1 MSVRLTTRYL
11 REEEYPAWNAIV
23 DSSPD
28 GSIYSTADYLT
39 VLCSETNAHFRILVA
54 ERAGEIVGGIALYE
68 RKNIWGTYLA
78 GRYLLYYNGFVL
90 KSHPS
95 KYPSERTSKRLD
107 ALSALEQ
114 ALVQT
119 SYGRVVVKGR
129 STQCDARVFLDR
141 GWNVSPSYTYVV
153 PLSDLPTLWTQV
165 EQNLRRLVT
174 RCGNEG
180 FQVADDDDFDSF
192 YRLHHA
198 TSMRKGA
205 PIYLPETQFRRYFER
220 LKAHNL
226 CRMFHAR
233 TPDGRAVSSQLVL
246 MGKHPVCHTVSAAS
260 DEEFL
265 RTGCTAF
272 LRWKV
277 FEKLSQL
284 GYTATDLTDAKL
296 SPVTH
301 FKSQLGGNLET
312 NLVLTLPDR
321 GKFRMEKMMY
331 RSGSMVKRGVRTMVG
346 SLKRSPS
353 GSKETAA

>member
-1 MSVRLTTRYL
+1 MSARLTTRYL
-11 REEEYPAWNAIV
+11 TEADYPAWNAIV
-23 DSSPD
+23 AASPD
-28 GSIYSTADYLT
+28 GSVYSTPEYLD
-39 VLCSETNAHFRILVA
+39 VLCSETDAQFRILAA

-68 RKNIWGTYLA
+68 RKNFWGTYLA

-95 KYPSERTSKRLD
+95 KYPSERTSKQIE
-107 ALSALEQ
+107 ALSVLEE
-114 ALVQT
+114 AIGQT
-119 SYGRVVVKGR
+119 NYGRVVIKGR
-129 STQCDARVFLDR
+129 STQFDVRVFVDR
-141 GWNVSPSYTYVV
+141 GWNATPSYTYVV
-153 PLSDLPTLWTQV
+153 PLKDLPSLWTKV

-180 FQVADDDDFDSF
+180 FQVTDDDDFESF

-198 TSMRKGA
+198 THLRKGA
-205 PIYLPETQFRRYFER
+205 PIYLPEVQFRRYFER
-220 LKAHNL
+220 LKAQDL
-226 CRMFHAR
+226 CRVFHAR
-233 TPDGRAVSSQLVL
+233 TSDGRVVASQLVL

-284 GYTATDLTDAKL
+284 GYATTDLTDAKL
-296 SPVTH
+296 SPITH

-312 NLVLTLPDR
+312 NFVLSLPDR

-331 RSGSMVKRGVRTMVG
+331 RSGSLVKQSVRTVVG
-346 SLKRSPS
+346 SLKRSRS
-353 GSKETAA
+353 GQREVAA